1 MPAAS
6 DFTTLGHT
14 AAHARQE
21 LLLLLPRAERRRAHA
36 AGDHTRQSKVDLAG
50 CRRRDAAKRQRAL
63 ADLAPP
69 GDVALVRRSLA
80 AQLFDCGKRFLA
92 QLRGLDRL
100 GCVDDLGENLHGL
113 LWGPLACI

>member
-50 CRRRDAAKRQRAL
+50 CRRRDAAERQRAL
-63 ADLAPP
+63 TDLAPP
-69 GDVALVRRSLA
+69 CDVALIGRSLL
-80 AQLFDCGKRFLA
+80 AQLLDRRKRFLA
-92 QLRGLDRL
+92 QLRGVDRL
-100 GCVDDLGENLHGL
+100 GRVDDLGENFRGL
-113 LWGPLACI
+113 FWAPL